1 MSADGRLPSERRQVW
16 LGRCAALLIRMLGRS
31 WRVRLCGQ
39 PDVAPRIYA
48 LLHGHMLLPAFRLR
62 RSRSV
67 VMISR
72 HRDGELIAQAVS
84 RIGFTTVR
92 GSSTR
97 GAPVAVRDLL
107 RGFGDRPWVVTPDG
121 PKGPR
126 GSVKEGLIRLA
137 QESCRPIQPMAGA
150 ARPAHVFGSWDRF
163 VLPWPFA
170 RVVVCFGAPMPVPL
184 DLDDAGREALARE
197 LERRLVQCEEDA
209 RSALRD
215 W

>member
-1 MSADGRLPSERRQVW
+1 
-16 LGRCAALLIRMLGRS
+16 MLGAS
-31 WRVRLCGQ
+31 WRIRVCGQ
-39 PDVAPRIYA
+39 FEVAPRIYA
-48 LLHGHMLLPAFRLR
+48 LLHGNLLLPAFRLR

-67 VMISR
+67 VMVSR
-72 HRDGELIAQAVS
+72 HRDGELIAQAVE

-92 GSSTR
+92 GSSTQ
-97 GAPVAVRDLL
+97 GASQAVRDLL

-121 PKGPR
+121 PQGPR

-137 QESCRPIQPMAGA
+137 QESLRPIQPMAGA

-170 RVVVCFGAPMPVPL
+170 RVVVCFGAPLPVPL
-184 DLDDAGREALARE
+184 GLDDAGRAALARE
-197 LERRLVQCEEDA
+197 LEQRLLQCEEDA